1 MYKIDNRPKKHSGGI
16 LVLGI
21 VLGIVIAIGGY
32 YWFENT
38 PNLIRVAGQ
47 VSENVTSQVKS
58 LSQINYNNIA
68 QVQSSQQVTD
78 LHSIALQ
85 IHNLVNDERTSNGLP
100 QLSWNEQISNVALEH
115 SSDMIENNYVGHIDK
130 QGNNAVQRMSN
141 SAINCVSGY
150 GGENIELLQ
159 GYSANQIPQN
169 TLDDWNSDSEH
180 KSNLLNPIYNSEGI
194 GIFNKNGETLI
205 TEDFCELSP

>member
-21 VLGIVIAIGGY
+21 VLGIGIAIGGY

-47 VSENVTSQVKS
+47 VSENVTSQMKS
-58 LSQINYNNIA
+58 ITDIQNQPQN
-68 QVQSSQQVTD
+68 TD

-100 QLSWNEQISNVALEH
+100 QLSWSEKISNVASAH

-141 SAINCVSGY
+141 SGINCISGY

-159 GYSANQIPQN
+159 GYSANQISQN
-169 TLDDWNSDSEH
+169 TIDDWNSDPEH
-180 KSNLLNPIYNSEGI
+180 KSNLLNPTYNEEGI
-194 GIFNKNGETLI
+194 GIFIENGETLV